1 MIIPID
7 EQDSLQLEK
16 ITYEY
21 QSSLNILAYLLQQS
35 NINEKYLN
43 DYFKK
48 SELYFI
54 EMKEIENIL
63 LEKYTNK
70 KIIFNKQYYFNF
82 QNRYIFIED

>member
-82 QNRYIFIED
+82 QNKYIFIED